1 MRLTLTCAQH
11 VYAHTVVRLLH
22 GQEGAAGGVGLGG
35 VSTLPREPP
44 AEEVRKA
51 AAWYKATH
59 ELVVCRW
66 RALLLVS

>member
-1 MRLTLTCAQH
+1 MGRKGLP
-11 VYAHTVVRLLH
+11 
-22 GQEGAAGGVGLGG
+22 GVWGWGGG

>member
-1 MRLTLTCAQH
+1 MGRKGLP
-11 VYAHTVVRLLH
+11 
-22 GQEGAAGGVGLGG
+22 GVWGWGG